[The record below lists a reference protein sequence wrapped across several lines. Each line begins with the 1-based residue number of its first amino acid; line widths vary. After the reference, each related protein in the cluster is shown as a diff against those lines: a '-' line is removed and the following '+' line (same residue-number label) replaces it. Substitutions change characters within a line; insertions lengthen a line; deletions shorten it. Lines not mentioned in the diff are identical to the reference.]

1 MKRFS
6 VVLLSA
12 LLLCLFSSGP
22 AVAGP
27 KYRIKFGHDQREQSP
42 HHDAALYLKKLIE
55 EGSNREIAIQI
66 FPNQTLGTGVQM
78 VEMVQAGALELLAT
92 PASKIQVLLPSFQI
106 LDLPFLFPDKKSLYD
121 RLYADFGD
129 KLFQPLLANNIVGLT
144 YWGMGFK
151 QLTANF
157 PIHNPSDFKGKKIRV
172 MPSAVIREQFK
183 ALGASPVPVDFHEL
197 YNALQQGV
205 VEGQENPLVG
215 ITTMKLYEVQKY
227 MAISNHAF
235 LTYGVIV
242 GKNFFESLPEK
253 YQTLIRESAKQ
264 SAIYQLGLIEER
276 DAGFLKTIKDA
287 GVEVSTLTPA
297 ERSAFKKA
305 MQPVYDWFTA
315 NVDKGKLYLD
325 MIRN

>member
-1 MKRFS
+1 MRRF
-6 VVLLSA
+6 A
-12 LLLCLFSSGP
+12 LFFLTGMLLCCFSIGP

-27 KYRIKFGHDQREQSP
+27 TYQIKFGHDQREKSP

-55 EGSNREIAIQI
+55 EGSDGDIAIQI

-92 PASKIQVLLPSFQI
+92 PASKIQVLQPSFQI

-121 RLYADFGD
+121 KLYADFGEQ
-129 KLFQPLLANNIVGLT
+129 LFAPLLANNIVGLT

-157 PIHNPSDFKGKKIRV
+157 PIHTPADFKGHKIRV

-205 VEGQENPLVG
+205 VDGQENPLVG

-227 MAISNHAF
+227 MAVSNHAF

-242 GKNFFESLPEK
+242 GKKFFESLPEK
-253 YQTLIRESAKQ
+253 YQVLIRESARK
-264 SAIYQLGLIEER
+264 SADYQLGLIEER
-276 DAGFLKTIKDA
+276 DAGFLKTIRDA
-287 GVEVSTLTPA
+287 GVQVSVLTPG
-297 ERSAFKKA
+297 ERAAFQQA
-305 MQPVYDWFTA
+305 MEPVYDWFVE
-315 NVDKGKLYLD
+315 NVDMGKKYLE